1 MMLKNIHVL
10 VFLQFLCVVQVFSAG
25 YTPLRTYHN
34 AEKDTTI
41 AIKRA
46 LDSAK
51 GTTYTLNETK
61 LTKSWA
67 DATLFSVGISSSKN
81 ASVASEDATLEL
93 ESGLAVICTA
103 CYINGSVS
111 GFLTVENDFNI
122 SQAIDSVADEVSN
135 VTESAI
141 DQLETFVEDII
152 GNVTDIDSVTDFDFP
167 AWPTLDLDLD
177 LDDADG
183 FPDIH
188 AQIEFNDLE
197 LYLELDIQL
206 SAGATYTLNLF
217 TSQSIAG
224 FAIPGLE
231 AGALFKVS
239 LVLIAEAE
247 IDISSGFHI
256 KLDDAFA
263 LELELFNKNISQ
275 ISMPGGRMEFLPV
288 TIEGHG
294 SLQALLL
301 LEASVGFE
309 IASPDSVLAE
319 IASFSAGIGAEV
331 FAYVADFLVQA
342 DASSS
347 DDADCAVEVVAEY
360 TLAVG
365 AAAGATVAVAE
376 YEWGPAPSTTV
387 PVFYTT
393 LASICAG
400 SKTSSPTTTP
410 ASTLEER
417 DNDLEKTTT
426 TVSTTSTYTM
436 VSCAS
441 KGLVN
446 CPVRLQSTTSVE
458 RALTTVLTV
467 GPNVE
472 ATFPVD
478 TFSTL
483 AGAISFG
490 DNVRSFGALSGTPVS
505 YVPPQATSSQTGGAD
520 SVGSTQDSDNSNK
533 TPLIIGLSVGL
544 GVPAIIAL
552 AFVLWWFFYKHKR
565 FPFRRQLG
573 VRGYSPGQEQDAKQP
588 TTTTVSAPGEK

>member
-1 MMLKNIHVL
+1 MILQHVYVL
-10 VFLQFLCVVQVFSAG
+10 AFLQFLFLIQASSAG
-25 YTPLRTYHN
+25 YTPLQTYHN
-34 AEKDTTI
+34 ADKDTTI

-67 DATLFSVGISSSKN
+67 DATLFSAGISSSTN
-81 ASVASEDATLEL
+81 ASVASEDATLDL
-93 ESGLAVICTA
+93 EGGLAVVCAA

-122 SQAIDSVADEVSN
+122 TQAIDNVVDEVAN

-141 DQLETFVEDII
+141 DQLETFVDDLI
-152 GNVTDIDSVTDFDFP
+152 GNVTDIDSISDFDFP

-183 FPDIH
+183 FPDVH
-188 AQIEFNDLE
+188 AQFEFNDLE
-197 LYLELDIQL
+197 LYVELDIQL

-217 TSQSIAG
+217 TSQSVAG
-224 FAIPGLE
+224 FSIPGLE

-239 LVLIAEAE
+239 LVLIAQAE

-263 LELELFNKNISQ
+263 LELELFNKNVSQ

-288 TIEGHG
+288 VIEGHG

-309 IASPDSVLAE
+309 IASPNSILAD

-331 FAYVADFLVQA
+331 FAYVGDFLVQA
-342 DASSS
+342 DASTS

-387 PVFYTT
+387 PIFYTT

-410 ASTLEER
+410 VSTLEER

-436 VSCAS
+436 VSCSS

-467 GPNVE
+467 GPNME

-478 TFSTL
+478 TFTTL
-483 AGAISFG
+483 EGAISFG
-490 DNVRSFGALSGTPVS
+490 NNVRTFGALSGTPVS
-505 YVPPQATSSQTGGAD
+505 YVPPQPTSSETGSAE
-520 SVGSTQDSDNSNK
+520 SVGSADDGGNSNK
-533 TPLIIGLSVGL
+533 TQLIIGLSVGL
-544 GVPAIIAL
+544 GVPAVIAI
-552 AFVLWWFFYKHKR
+552 AIGLWWLSYKHKGSR
-565 FPFRRQLG
+565 IKQDG
-573 VRGYSPGQEQDAKQP
+573 VTAASPGQEQGAKQP
-588 TTTTVSAPGEK
+588 MTTVSAT